1 MPNSFSSALRRF
13 DAVAG
18 SIASSQVPPADSAE
32 DIGKRAR
39 LPRLLDAIDQPA
51 AVKAL
56 TPEQLPRLAQE
67 IRDEIIAVTAA
78 NGGHVGPNLG
88 VVELTIALHR
98 AFDSST
104 DRFVFDVSH
113 QGYVHKL
120 LTGRGGAAFRK
131 LRQAGGTS
139 GFLSRAESVHDAFGA
154 GHAGTALS
162 AALGMATARDLSGSD
177 EHVVAICGDAAF
189 TCGITMEAMNNVTS
203 STKRLIVILND
214 NEWSIA
220 RNVGAVSHCLNR
232 LSTSPTY
239 NKIHHD
245 LGKFITGLPHGE
257 DMRQLWVKWKR
268 ETKDF
273 FVSSNLFEKFGL
285 RYLGPIDGHNLDE
298 LAKNLEFAKHA
309 DCPILLHVLTNKGK
323 GLAAACNAPEK
334 FHGLGAFDPATGE
347 SRKSAP
353 GTPPAYQDVFGQAL
367 VRFARANSKIVGIT
381 GAMPAGTGLSALA
394 AELPRQFFDVGIA
407 EEHAVLFAAGLATR
421 GIRPVCAIYSTFLQR
436 AYDQIIHDVALQNLP
451 VTFCLDRAGLSPND
465 GATHHGLFD
474 LSYLRCIPGVVVMQP
489 KDEDELVDMLHT
501 SLQLN
506 GPAFI
511 RYPRGAGT
519 GVKIKNEPA
528 TLPVGRAEI
537 LQEGSDIVI
546 WALGPMLAEARRLA
560 ARLAQEEK
568 LSVGIVNARFV
579 KPIDRALLLKQA
591 AVVPLFVTMEDHVID
606 GGFGSAVLET
616 LQEAGGET
624 AVERIGW
631 PDKFIEHGSSVD
643 GLRAAHGLA
652 PDDIY
657 RRVLESWRRAN
668 AIPPKLH

>member
-1 MPNSFSSALRRF
+1 MPNSLSSALRRF

-18 SIASSQVPPADSAE
+18 SIASAQVPPADSAE
-32 DIGKRAR
+32 DNNVRAH
-39 LPRLLDAIDQPA
+39 LPRLLDTIDQPA

-56 TPEQLPRLAQE
+56 APEQLPQLAQE

-98 AFDSST
+98 VFDSNI

-131 LRQAGGTS
+131 LRQTGGTS

-162 AALGMATARDLSGSD
+162 AALGMATARDLSSSN
-177 EHVVAICGDAAF
+177 EHVVAVCGDAAF
-189 TCGITMEAMNNVTS
+189 TCGITMEAMNNVTA

-245 LGKFITGLPHGE
+245 LGKFITGLPRGQ
-257 DMRQLWVKWKR
+257 DMRQLWIKWKR

-273 FVSSNLFEKFGL
+273 LVSSNLFEKFGL

-309 DCPILLHVLTNKGK
+309 DVPILLHVLTNKGR

-353 GTPPAYQDVFGQAL
+353 GTPPAYQEVFGQAL
-367 VRFARANSKIVGIT
+367 VRFARANSKVVGIT

-394 AELPRQFFDVGIA
+394 TELPRQFFDVGIA

-465 GATHHGLFD
+465 GPTHHGLFD

-519 GVKIKNEPA
+519 GVKIKDEPA
-528 TLPVGRAEI
+528 TLPVGRAEV
-537 LQEGSDIVI
+537 LQEGSNIVI
-546 WALGPMLAEARRLA
+546 WALGPMLAEAHRIA
-560 ARLAQEEK
+560 ARLAQEEN

-579 KPIDRALLLKQA
+579 KPLDRALLLRQA

-616 LQEAGGET
+616 LQEAGGGT

-657 RRVLESWRRAN
+657 RRILESWRRL
-668 AIPPKLH
+668 K